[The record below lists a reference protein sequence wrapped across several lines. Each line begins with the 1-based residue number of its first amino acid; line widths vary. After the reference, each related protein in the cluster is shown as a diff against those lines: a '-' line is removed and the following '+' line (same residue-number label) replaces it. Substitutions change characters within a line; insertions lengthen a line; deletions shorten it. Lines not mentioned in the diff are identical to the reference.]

1 MLRSR
6 PDSIVFH
13 ATLALVAGVFAL
25 ACSFLVPGILLII
38 LAYALSTVWISMAHE
53 QALMSGRMLPRW
65 LDRLERL
72 RQYLASESDS
82 RGQKQADRAL

>member
-25 ACSFLVPGILLII
+25 ACSFLVPGVLLIV
-38 LAYALSTVWISMAHE
+38 LAYALTMLWVTIAHE
-53 QALMSGRMLPRW
+53 QWLNSGLIPPRW
-65 LDRLERL
+65 LDRLEHF
-72 RQYLASESDS
+72 RQYLASESDH
-82 RGQKQADRAL
+82 R